1 MNHFKQAAPTWDKP
15 ERVQMVKAYA
25 EKIKAHLHASTNL
38 KILEVGCGTGLLGS
52 NFLDG
57 KNKIL
62 GIDTSKDMLEVFD
75 QKFKGDLN
83 IRSKF
88 LNLEE
93 QDLDEKNFDLILSS
107 MAFHHLKNPDMV
119 LKKLKN
125 LLSPSGLIAI
135 VDLDE
140 EDGSFHPDPKNMGVH
155 HFGFAKSN
163 LVQWA
168 ESSDFKNFSH
178 EIIHTVKKNGA
189 AYPVFL
195 AVYGN

>member
-1 MNHFKQAAPTWDKP
+1 MNHFKQAAPTWDTP

-25 EKIKAHLHASTNL
+25 EKIKAHLQASTNL

-62 GIDTSKDMLEVFD
+62 GIDTSKDMLEIFD

-155 HFGFAKSN
+155 HFGFEKSK

-189 AYPVFL
+189 EYPVFL